1 LISHIPETSQNQ
13 RNLIS
18 LFYHFVEGRYD
29 LVHAWQD
36 LTNVIVSM
44 AALMAGVPRIL
55 MSARSL
61 SPDTKTMLH
70 MRKAG
75 FIKGA
80 YLHLLSSE
88 NVVLCHNSE
97 AGAQSY
103 RNWLNSNEHWFP
115 VLHNGTSFGELIDH
129 LDDEEVLKLN
139 EYIQWKNGRIA
150 IGSVFR
156 FVPEKRPLLWVD
168 VANNLLKSRSD
179 VCFVMV
185 GNGALYEEV
194 IEKVN
199 QLGISEYFFFPGLS
213 NSVGNWLENMDLF
226 LLTSR
231 IEGLPNVIIEAQ
243 GFGVPVV
250 STDAGGAEEVIIPD
264 VSGLIAKQEHI
275 SEISGLLLKSIEDEE
290 WRINAKQVS
299 RIHAREKFSIDGM
312 YTRLLELYG
321 KMG

>member
-1 LISHIPETSQNQ
+1 
-13 RNLIS
+13 
-18 LFYHFVEGRYD
+18 
-29 LVHAWQD
+29 
-36 LTNVIVSM
+36 
-44 AALMAGVPRIL
+44 
-55 MSARSL
+55 
-61 SPDTKTMLH
+61 

-129 LDDEEVLKLN
+129 LDDAEVLKLN

-213 NSVGNWLENMDLF
+213 NSVGNWMESMD
-226 LLTSR
+226 
-231 IEGLPNVIIEAQ
+231 
-243 GFGVPVV
+243 
-250 STDAGGAEEVIIPD
+250 
-264 VSGLIAKQEHI
+264 
-275 SEISGLLLKSIEDEE
+275 
-290 WRINAKQVS
+290 
-299 RIHAREKFSIDGM
+299 
-312 YTRLLELYG
+312 
-321 KMG
+321 